1 MRQSW
6 KIPAH
11 LSCCS
16 LRRPQSSLHFAR
28 VGNTLAEGCLGLR
41 SAARPIGLRCQTEGS
56 RNAAARDEGGAS
68 EQDQGGGG
76 VGVMT
81 KRPADA
87 DRATDAARTQ
97 AQPSEFKGN
106 WRVLLHRDEWITF
119 DYCSDVLVQV
129 IPTLTR
135 KKVLPSEIQRGEDGG
150 GPRKDFCLSGPH
162 TLRSY

>member
-1 MRQSW
+1 M
-6 KIPAH
+6 PAD
-11 LSCCS
+11 LSYCT
-16 LRRPQSSLHFAR
+16 LPRPQSSQHVDKA
-28 VGNTLAEGCLGLR
+28 VGNTLARCCHGVR
-41 SAARPIGLRCQTEGS
+41 SAARPIGLSCQTEGP
-56 RNAAARDEGGAS
+56 RDVTARDEGGAS
-68 EQDQGGGG
+68 EQEEAGGG

-81 KRPADA
+81 KRLTDA

-135 KKVLPSEIQRGEDGG
+135 KKVHPHEIQRGEDGG
-150 GPRKDFCLSGPH
+150 GPRKDFWFCGQH
-162 TLRSY
+162 TLRNY